1 MLSKILQIA
10 SFPPPNK
17 NHVVSG
23 KHNIHINILCDNT
36 ASTHTLT
43 PSLTIADL
51 DIFKPH
57 G

>member
-43 PSLTIADL
+43 PSLTIADP

-57 G
+57 R